1 MDSEAPVFAPRPMT
15 LSELLDAVYRL
26 YRRNFWLFAG
36 VAAVVQVPYQLFLS
50 FVQGQAHSLSQVFS
64 RLQTNPGTT
73 AHVQVLFQTYWQANA
88 LVVLVLIL
96 FGLLALPLGLAAVT
110 SAGADRY
117 LDRQSSIGLAFQVA
131 RRRWLPVLGVFLL
144 MAAIFLAGALTLAT
158 VGTIL
163 ILALKGFGAV
173 LLTLLAIAAVVAGL
187 VAYFR
192 VIVAIPVVVL
202 EPMGPLQA
210 LQRSWGLSRRHTWL
224 AFGVVVVLGL
234 IVAILAFLLGLGAGL
249 LALALGG
256 AGSLPGHL
264 LIAAFTVV
272 INVCATPV
280 SALGALLLYFNLRGR
295 QGGPAVAPMQG
306 QPAFQ
311 P

>member
-1 MDSEAPVFAPRPMT
+1 MDAQPPVFAPRPMN

-36 VAAVVQVPYQLFLS
+36 VAAVVQIPYQLFLS
-50 FVQGQAHSLSQVFS
+50 FVQGQASSFSQAFS
-64 RLQTNPGTT
+64 RLQTNPGTS
-73 AHVQVLFQTYWQANA
+73 AHVQVLFQTYWHANSLAVLA
-88 LVVLVLIL
+88 LLL
-96 FGLLALPLGLAAVT
+96 FGLLALPLDLAALT

-117 LDRQSSIGLAFQVA
+117 LDRPSSIGLAFQVA

-144 MAAIFLAGALTLAT
+144 MAAIFLGGALALAI

-163 ILALKGFGAV
+163 ILVLKGFGAV
-173 LLTLLAIAAVVAGL
+173 LITLLAIAALVAGF

-202 EPMGPLQA
+202 EPVGPLQA
-210 LQRSWGLSRRHTWL
+210 LQRAWGLTRGHTWL
-224 AFGVVVVLGL
+224 AFGVVVLLGL
-234 IVAILAFLLGLGAGL
+234 IVAVLAFVLGLAAGI

-256 AGSLPGHL
+256 AGNVPGHL
-264 LIAAFTVV
+264 LIAAITVV
-272 INVCATPV
+272 IDVIATPV
-280 SALGALLLYFNLRGR
+280 SALGALLLYFNFQGR
-295 QGGPAVAPMQG
+295 QEGPAVAPLQG
-306 QPAFQ
+306 RPAFQ